1 MKVRLMTSDSV
12 DVLAF
17 GANSADVLKLTVK
30 VEQAYLIKEQCVR
43 ESVMISD
50 PAVRCI
56 LSHEVL
62 SEQGGKEGH
71 GQILKKTYRG

>member
-43 ESVMISD
+43 VSHDFRSCS
-50 PAVRCI
+50 AV
-56 LSHEVL
+56 HF
-62 SEQGGKEGH
+62 KP
-71 GQILKKTYRG
+71 